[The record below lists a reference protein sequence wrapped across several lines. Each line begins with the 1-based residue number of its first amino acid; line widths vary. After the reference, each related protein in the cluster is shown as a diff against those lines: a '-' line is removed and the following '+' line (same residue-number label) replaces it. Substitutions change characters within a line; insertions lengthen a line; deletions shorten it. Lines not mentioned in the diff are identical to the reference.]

1 MTLWMLSNLAL
12 AGVRVCVGLVVI
24 RRVLRAGGR
33 WQGRDWGVV
42 LVALSALVVAWPDPL
57 AMALEAGWMTLCA
70 VRLWHC
76 DGRMSLFVATFVE
89 IALALWHFILAVW
102 LGVAFAD
109 AAFLDTATASGQAA
123 LWLVHG
129 LALVLVLTLR
139 KRALSRR
146 VMMKGFAVF
155 FLVSL
160 LALISLD
167 EQQRLA
173 IDGETIDLWLMMVLI
188 LMIGVLVANL
198 RSQLDTERELAVL
211 RAAQAESSE
220 REYQR
225 LSQTYAANARLF
237 HDLHNHLGVLRHL
250 IAQEKT
256 AAAADYLDSLQ
267 APLAALTVQHW
278 IGDGTVDHL
287 IAVSQQQCEAA
298 GIRFEAAVEFP
309 AHTNLRSADLC
320 ALLGN
325 LLDNAREGA
334 MQAEGEPFL
343 RLVMRRIGMMLVI
356 KVENSACPPRDDLVT
371 TKTDGLHG
379 WGLTSART
387 AVARYD
393 GVVQTNYADGV
404 FTAVATLSFEAI
416 GVDDRR

>member
-1 MTLWMLSNLAL
+1 MTVWMLSNLAL

-24 RRVLRAGGR
+24 RRVLAASGR
-33 WQGRDWGVV
+33 WQRRDWGVV
-42 LVALSALVVAWPDPL
+42 LIALSALIVAWPDPL
-57 AMALEAGWMTLCA
+57 AMALEVGWMVFCA
-70 VRLWHC
+70 MRLWHC

-89 IALALWHFILAVW
+89 IALALWAFLTSAW

-109 AAFLDTATASGQAA
+109 AAFLDGKTLAGQAA

-129 LALVLVLTLR
+129 LALAFVLMLR
-139 KRALSRR
+139 KRALLRR
-146 VMMKGFAVF
+146 VMMKGFGVF

-160 LALISLD
+160 LALISLE
-167 EQQRLA
+167 EQARLA
-173 IDGETIDLWLMMVLI
+173 IDGETLDLWLMMVLI

-198 RSQLDTERELAVL
+198 RSQLDTERELAEL

-225 LSQTYAANARLF
+225 LAQTYAANARLF
-237 HDLHNHLGVLRHL
+237 HDLHNHLGVLRRL
-250 IAQEKT
+250 VAQEKI
-256 AAAADYLDSLQ
+256 AEAADYLDSLQ
-267 APLAALTVQHW
+267 APLAALTAQHW
-278 IGDGTVDHL
+278 TGDETVDHL

-309 AHTNLRSADLC
+309 AHTNLRGADLC

-334 MQAEGEPFL
+334 MQAEGERFL

-356 KVENSACPPRDDLVT
+356 KVENSACPPRDDLAT
-371 TKTDGLHG
+371 TKTEGIHG
-379 WGLTSART
+379 WGLASART
-387 AVARYD
+387 AATRYD
-393 GVVQTNYADGV
+393 GIVQTSYADGV
-404 FTAVATLSFEAI
+404 FTAVATLTFDAI
-416 GVDDRR
+416 

>member
-1 MTLWMLSNLAL
+1 MTLWMLSNFAL
-12 AGVRVCVGLVVI
+12 AGVRVCVGLFLI

-42 LVALSALVVAWPDPL
+42 LIALSALIVAWPDPL
-57 AMALEAGWMTLCA
+57 AMAVEAGWMTLCA

-89 IALALWHFILAVW
+89 IAMALWHFILAAWV
-102 LGVAFAD
+102 GVAFED

-129 LALVLVLTLR
+129 LALAFVLMLCKRTRARHTL
-139 KRALSRR
+139 
-146 VMMKGFAVF
+146 MKGFAVF
-155 FLVSL
+155 FLVSFV
-160 LALISLD
+160 ALISLD

-173 IDGETIDLWLMMVLI
+173 IDDETTGLWLMMVLI

-225 LSQTYAANARLF
+225 LSQTYEANARLF
-237 HDLHNHLGVLRHL
+237 HDLHNHLGVLRRL
-250 IAQEKT
+250 LAQEKT
-256 AAAADYLDSLQ
+256 REAADYLDSLQ
-267 APLAALTVQHW
+267 APLAALTAQHW
-278 IGDGTVDHL
+278 TGDDTVDHL

-334 MQAEGEPFL
+334 MQAEGERFL

-356 KVENSACPPRDDLVT
+356 KVENSACPPRDDLAT

-387 AVARYD
+387 AAARYD
-393 GVVQTNYADGV
+393 GIVQTSYADGV
-404 FTAVATLSFEAI
+404 FTAVAPLSFEAI